1 MLTEWLECGE
11 CGDMFQS
18 KDLLRAPNP
27 WLGAEDGWEILG
39 CPCCGNPWGETM
51 HQICEYGECE
61 NRATMG
67 TPIPNQRY
75 QWRCWEHRPEN
86 TGEAK

>member
-18 KDLLRAPNP
+18 KDLLEAKHP
-27 WLGAEDGWEILG
+27 WHTDGNIFG
-39 CPCCGNPWGETM
+39 CPCCGNPWGEPM

-61 NRATMG
+61 NHATCG
-67 TPIPNQRY
+67 SPHPKLRY
-75 QWRCWEHRPEN
+75 VWRCWQHTPDK
-86 TGEAK
+86 TGEVT